1 MAYEDGRAIKRRL
14 QSDACLC
21 GMETLQRRLKL
32 LSFLSYHGYVP
43 TFVASVDKPSR
54 VFPVLSCSSNDISH
68 PVSKAGRQNSARWRV
83 FLHVRA
89 WLCVRRRCYSHVL
102 ICGWKN
108 IVEFSALIIYIY
120 IYHCVQNIAT
130 MRLKTK
136 NYNSI
141 SILNKAS
148 QNTEIINLLT
158 TVVHNRSIKKRNFL
172 VNSIQ

>member
-1 MAYEDGRAIKRRL
+1 MPLWHGNASTKAQIVII
-14 QSDACLC
+14 
-21 GMETLQRRLKL
+21 LKL
-32 LSFLSYHGYVP
+32 PRLCAHICGKCGQALAGVSRLELQQQRHLTPSEQSWQTELCALACVF
-43 TFVASVDKPSR
+43 ACSR
-54 VFPVLSCSSNDISH
+54 VALRQAALLFPCSNLRMEKYCRVLRPN
-68 PVSKAGRQNSARWRV
+68 
-83 FLHVRA
+83 
-89 WLCVRRRCYSHVL
+89 
-102 ICGWKN
+102 
-108 IVEFSALIIYIY
+108 YIY